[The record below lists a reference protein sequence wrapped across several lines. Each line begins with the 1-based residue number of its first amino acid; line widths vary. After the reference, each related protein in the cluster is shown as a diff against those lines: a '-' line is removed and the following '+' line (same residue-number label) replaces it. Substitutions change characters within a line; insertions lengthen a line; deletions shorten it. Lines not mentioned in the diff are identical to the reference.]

1 MFPIEQRRLN
11 APLFSHLLVTGRLIV
26 WCLADKSNK
35 ICDLGDFDLDAIHRL
50 VIKK

>member
-26 WCLADKSNK
+26 GCPCSKFSR
-35 ICDLGDFDLDAIHRL
+35 ICDWVGLDM
-50 VIKK
+50 